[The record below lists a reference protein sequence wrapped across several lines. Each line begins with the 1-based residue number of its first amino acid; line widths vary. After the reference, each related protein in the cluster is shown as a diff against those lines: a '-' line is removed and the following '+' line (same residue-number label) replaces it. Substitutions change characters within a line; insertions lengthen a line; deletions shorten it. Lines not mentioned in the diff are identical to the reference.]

1 MIFKLDPIVESAFL
15 HSKPY
20 RNDSL
25 QKMAIIHHDNSK
37 KRPFW
42 DLREPPG
49 GPLYSFIGQRPRR
62 GRWPM
67 LLHTAIFSE
76 FLSLRVSGSPSP
88 PQRLMTRKK
97 SSRDPSRML
106 RFWPFFGRFM
116 SPGSESKK
124 LGLISKIKIDFTFF
138 QYAVCW
144 HNPFI
149 FFVSCFFTSK
159 FTV

>member
-1 MIFKLDPIVESAFL
+1 MAEASLGLAWVSLGLALASQGLARGSNGLAEASQGLAW
-15 HSKPY
+15 
-20 RNDSL
+20 DS
-25 QKMAIIHHDNSK
+25 Q
-37 KRPFW
+37 
-42 DLREPPG
+42 
-49 GPLYSFIGQRPRR
+49 GPAEASQGLAEASQG
-62 GRWPM
+62 
-67 LLHTAIFSE
+67 
-76 FLSLRVSGSPSP
+76 